1 MFSNLIESSSHA
13 KEFKRRGSFLV
24 FTTATYVAFFVITGV
39 VSIYAYDTHLGEQEL
54 EVSMLLPPHEI
65 VPDRPKQVQPTERPR
80 NNSNN
85 EKSSIPERAIAML
98 DVNHPE
104 VVPEKISTARNPNL
118 PLPPGAVRIGDL
130 DDNPVPIGGGGSGT
144 NSGRTVIQPTQVIMR
159 DELPPTPEPTPVVQK
174 IYRPSTVLN
183 SIAIYLPKPPYPP
196 LAKQIGAK
204 GMVSV
209 QVLIDETGKVLTAK
223 AVSGHPL
230 LIVDSQRAAMQA
242 RFSPTTLNG
251 VAVKVSGIITY
262 DFKLQP

>member
-24 FTTATYVAFFVITGV
+24 FTTVTYVAFFVITGV
-39 VSIYAYDTHLGEQEL
+39 VSIYAYDTHLEEQEL
-54 EVSMLLPPHEI
+54 EVNMLLPPREI
-65 VPDRPKQVQPTERPR
+65 IPDRPNPVQPTERPR
-80 NNSNN
+80 NNPNN
-85 EKSSIPERAIAML
+85 EKSLIPERAIAMP
-98 DVNHPE
+98 DVNRPE
-104 VVPEKISTARNPNL
+104 VVPEGISTKRNTNL
-118 PLPPGAVRIGDL
+118 PLPPGGVKITGRDYTPPIGD
-130 DDNPVPIGGGGSGT
+130 GGATG
-144 NSGRTVIQPTQVIMR
+144 NSNGRTVIQPTRMIMP

-174 IYRPSTVLN
+174 IYRPSTILN

-196 LAKQIGAK
+196 LARQVGAK

-230 LIVDSQRAAMQA
+230 LVADSQRAAMQA

-251 VAVKVSGIITY
+251 VPVKVSGIITY
-262 DFKLQP
+262 NFKLQP